1 MCVLFESSNQICIF
15 LEGNFF
21 VDRVIECQLQMEKF
35 GLNRALANAWVE
47 LFRKGKEGL
56 EDFGIAYLN
65 FWYKVTELFNDDFR
79 ELENI
84 RIPLEIVNRTQLKFS
99 KDVLNNGLS
108 VFRVTSCQ
116 TEDRTRRRFDQNAM
130 QKVKI
135 RIFRNQIMRVFK
147 EGAVSKQATEN
158 HSKSLTK
165 EIQDSYTV
173 RYANL
178 LTVAGYEEVL
188 IKSTLVNGVT
198 LKGRQ
203 GKFKKELESW
213 LQTHLVS

>member
-135 RIFRNQIMRVFK
+135 RIFRNQIMRVFNG
-147 EGAVSKQATEN
+147 GAVPDPATQKKIE
-158 HSKSLTK
+158 SLTS
-165 EIQDSYTV
+165 EIKDSYTA

-178 LTVAGYEEVL
+178 LKVAGYEESL
-188 IKSTLVNGVT
+188 IKSTLVNRVT